1 MPHTVSRSHIVASHR
16 WEHAVPAKHPA
27 RNVLA
32 FHLRLLLSGAFLTWR
47 RLRSDASSMVLPSMV
62 MILSV
67 IIGRTSLLFPLQT
80 TQTPVLPLT
89 VEQFVQSPEP
99 LLYNLSVL
107 FRDRAA
113 DCGVKL

>member
-1 MPHTVSRSHIVASHR
+1 
-16 WEHAVPAKHPA
+16 
-27 RNVLA
+27 
-32 FHLRLLLSGAFLTWR
+32 
-47 RLRSDASSMVLPSMV
+47 MVLPSMV

-107 FRDRAA
+107 SIFVTALQTAVPNCDAKLRCQPVVVALTVDVRWRVFPVAA
-113 DCGVKL
+113 VR